1 MARPVSYL
9 ELNSPDL
16 DRSSAFFSTVFGW
29 ELRPFAAPNYL
40 VASSDDAP
48 GIDTGLM
55 PSMDGAPRAVPV
67 IRVASLDDARRRV
80 VEHGG
85 TLVVEPF
92 VIQGVG
98 RGCYF
103 TDPAGLLV
111 GLHEYD
117 PEAR

>member
-1 MARPVSYL
+1 MTEPVSYL

-40 VASSDDAP
+40 VAS
-48 GIDTGLM
+48 
-55 PSMDGAPRAVPV
+55 
-67 IRVASLDDARRRV
+67 LDDARRRV

-85 TLVVEPF
+85 TVVVEPF
-92 VIQGVG
+92 VVQGVG

-103 TDPAGLLV
+103 TDPAGVLTALV
-111 GLHEYD
+111 RPWHPAMWQSALDAAMGE
-117 PEAR
+117 

>member
-1 MARPVSYL
+1 MTEPVSYL
-9 ELNSPDL
+9 ELNGPDL
-16 DRSSAFFSTVFGW
+16 DRSSAFFSTVSGW

-40 VASSDDAP
+40 VAS
-48 GIDTGLM
+48 L
-55 PSMDGAPRAVPV
+55 DG
-67 IRVASLDDARRRV
+67 SRRRV

-92 VIQGVG
+92 VIHGVG
-98 RGCYF
+98 PGCYF

-111 GLHEYD
+111 RLHEYD